1 MGAVIEIRTGSDSDI
16 PKIRAA
22 HDTLAA
28 LGLPFRARILSA
40 HRTPRLM
47 ADEAAKLE
55 ADGVRVSIA
64 AAGGAAHLPG
74 MTASET
80 LVPVIGIPVPTEA
93 LGGLDSLYS
102 IIQMPEGCPVGTV
115 GVGQA
120 EAAALLAARIL
131 ALDDPALMKKLRAR
145 MGLPPGATPP
155 KSKQVAILKAAGLAT
170 PPELIDLLK
179 RFGLEPRE
187 AMGPAAPERD
197 GVCAFIAICGPAS
210 LDSPAALAARTHLPV
225 IALPLVQGRAEPD
238 LFAKMLGTSPLA
250 GMGINRPRNAAIYAA
265 MIAGLRDPLREY
277 REQLR
282 QESTAKDA
290 ALTSSDTRRP

>member
-1 MGAVIEIRTGSDSDI
+1 MIEIRTGSDSDI
-16 PKIRAA
+16 PKIKAA
-22 HDTLAA
+22 HDTLAS

-55 ADGVRVSIA
+55 ADGVRVCLA

-102 IIQMPEGCPVGTV
+102 IAQMPEGCPVGTV
-115 GVGQA
+115 GIGQA

-145 MGLPPGATPP
+145 LNLPPGATPP
-155 KSKQVAILKAAGLAT
+155 KTRQIAILKPGGLAI
-170 PPELIDLLK
+170 PPELLDLLR

-187 AMGPAAPERD
+187 TMGAAAPERD
-197 GVCAFIAICGPAS
+197 GVCAFIAICDDRSIDLPSG
-210 LDSPAALAARTHLPV
+210 LAARTHLPV
-225 IALPLVQGRAEPD
+225 IGLPLIQGRADPE
-238 LFAKMLGTSPLA
+238 LFSRMLQSAPVA
-250 GMGINRPRNAAIYAA
+250 GMGINRPKNAAIYAA
-265 MIAGLRDPLREY
+265 MIAGEREKLREY

-282 QESTAKDA
+282 KESTAKDA
-290 ALTSSDTRRP
+290 ALTSSGIPRP